1 MTNARNLFGTL
12 ISLRTFSLSVL
23 LPLLICLAGQREAT
37 AVPPQPPLNLLP
49 WPKSVC
55 LAPGTVR
62 LDEQSRIVIASA
74 KLEPLASILREELRL
89 VIGLDFPIVNEAV
102 RKGDIA
108 LLFNEQLKADE
119 DILTVRNGTVIH
131 TREGAYRMTAEDSV
145 TIEGFDY
152 RAVAEGTAT
161 LLQAIQRVEDFAV
174 LPAMTI
180 RDWPHADY
188 TGIMLDVARQANS
201 CEEICRCIQICRAYK
216 VRYLQLHLTD
226 DQAWTFPST
235 GYPKLGTMNGS
246 AHGGPVPPRYDLA
259 ELKSL
264 VQFADDRGVTLV
276 PELETPGHSGNACR
290 TLPEVFGAIDPV
302 TNMPVP
308 QGMMNIASPKLYA
321 ALDTIIGEMC
331 EVFASSP
338 YFHIGFDE
346 VSGLDGV
353 ASTPAAQAFMHDK
366 GLKTSGELLAY
377 FAVQTHAMVK
387 KRGRKT
393 ILWEGAANGVAKDI
407 IHMAWDGNAHTAT
420 RLVAQGITTV
430 TVPWNLAGVP
440 WNEWSMYHC
449 NGSLLKKVDPVLG
462 AMLPTWEQNGATNI
476 RWLRGTLVKRQE
488 RTWGPDTVI
497 EPIAFTR
504 RSAATD
510 TVLDRML
517 YGFGISQIPPSDEGL
532 FHRKITVPTTLDL
545 PTWPTLGTVHFTTDG
560 SEPTAQS
567 AVFASS
573 IPVADTFIIKARL
586 FDAKGK
592 ALQPAWSQ
600 PYIFAPLTLQPQGLL
615 PDSTWFAE
623 SVRVAIASTMN
634 HGTVRY
640 TLDGSVPQPSS
651 TAFTQPLVLTSTTT
665 IKARWFQAGNVGR
678 GDSASAVYTKL
689 STAAHAAVNK
699 PLSITTAAKLENPT
713 QAATLLV
720 DGVLSRDGN
729 WGTPEVLRLGE
740 SDLETVIDMGA
751 RTEVRSVVVRCISCQ
766 EAGIYPAQSIEV
778 LISQDGLVFTP
789 AGLTAHVVPAERG
802 ADGCFICK
810 LTVVTAATGRYVK
823 VVCKNN
829 GLLPAWHNAP
839 GVLGHLMLDEILV
852 NPVDDA

>member
-1 MTNARNLFGTL
+1 M
-12 ISLRTFSLSVL
+12 
-23 LPLLICLAGQREAT
+23 
-37 AVPPQPPLNLLP
+37 
-49 WPKSVC
+49 
-55 LAPGTVR
+55 
-62 LDEQSRIVIASA
+62 
-74 KLEPLASILREELRL
+74 
-89 VIGLDFPIVNEAV
+89 
-102 RKGDIA
+102 
-108 LLFNEQLKADE
+108 
-119 DILTVRNGTVIH
+119 NGT
-131 TREGAYRMTAEDSV
+131 
-145 TIEGFDY
+145 
-152 RAVAEGTAT
+152 
-161 LLQAIQRVEDFAV
+161 
-174 LPAMTI
+174 
-180 RDWPHADY
+180 
-188 TGIMLDVARQANS
+188 
-201 CEEICRCIQICRAYK
+201 
-216 VRYLQLHLTD
+216 
-226 DQAWTFPST
+226 
-235 GYPKLGTMNGS
+235 

-259 ELKSL
+259 KLKSL

-290 TLPEVFGAIDPV
+290 TLPDVFGAIDPV

-353 ASTPAAQAFMHDK
+353 ASTPAAEAFIHDK

-393 ILWEGAANGVAKDI
+393 ILWKGAANGAAKDI
-407 IHMAWDGNAHTAT
+407 IHMAWYGNAHTAT
-420 RLVAQGITTV
+420 RLVAQGITTI

-440 WNEWSMYHC
+440 WNEWSMYHY
-449 NGSLLKKVDPVLG
+449 D
-462 AMLPTWEQNGATNI
+462 
-476 RWLRGTLVKRQE
+476 
-488 RTWGPDTVI
+488 
-497 EPIAFTR
+497 
-504 RSAATD
+504 
-510 TVLDRML
+510 
-517 YGFGISQIPPSDEGL
+517 
-532 FHRKITVPTTLDL
+532 
-545 PTWPTLGTVHFTTDG
+545 

-615 PDSTWFAE
+615 PGSTWFAE

-713 QAATLLV
+713 QAATRLV
-720 DGVLSRDGN
+720 DGVLSRDVN

-740 SDLETVIDMGA
+740 SDIETVIDMGA
-751 RTEVRSVVVRCISCQ
+751 RTEIRSVVVRCISCQ

-778 LISQDGLVFTP
+778 LISQDGLAFTP
-789 AGLTAHVVPAERG
+789 AGMTAHVVPAERG